1 MKKRNT
7 IRLNE
12 STLNRIIKES
22 VKRTVNEVTRNG
34 WKSITTAGKKASKS
48 SLDTGVRFLNKID
61 SQVNW
66 LREGQKLADDL
77 YRMLITLK
85 CNPRIDKRYIQKLMN
100 HCNEIREALDDNSPI
115 GDAVVNQLSNRWQ
128 IEIDPFSCFSGD
140 KKSLRPHK
148 ARDMWEPR
156 NYDEEK

>member
-61 SQVNW
+61 SP
-66 LREGQKLADDL
+66 
-77 YRMLITLK
+77 K
-85 CNPRIDKRYIQKLMN
+85 CFKESFN
-100 HCNEIREALDDNSPI
+100 
-115 GDAVVNQLSNRWQ
+115 
-128 IEIDPFSCFSGD
+128 
-140 KKSLRPHK
+140 
-148 ARDMWEPR
+148 
-156 NYDEEK
+156 